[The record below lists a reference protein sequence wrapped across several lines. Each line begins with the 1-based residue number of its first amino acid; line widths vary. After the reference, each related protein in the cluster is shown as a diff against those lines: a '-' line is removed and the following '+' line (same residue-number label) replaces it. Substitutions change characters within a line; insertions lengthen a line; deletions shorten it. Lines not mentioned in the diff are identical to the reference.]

1 LAGGAPIVTSERV
14 QAAAERELLRRRVA
28 DAGIDL
34 EQAQRIAK
42 LRITATV
49 ERVMRDGR
57 SGSAQVNL
65 LFGAGVALLL
75 YLIIV
80 LYGQIVLRGV
90 TEEKQSRV
98 SELVLASVSPRVLLT
113 GKVLGIGGVALVQLG
128 FWTASAVTLLANRGR
143 LLGALGVTSTSI
155 TLPAFTLFELAPL
168 LAYFVFGYILYAALF
183 AAVGSIVS
191 SEQEAQQA
199 QTPLVSLLVGSM
211 ALLQPALSDPD
222 GPIARTMSIV
232 PFSSPILMPL
242 RLGLASVPASELVL
256 SIVLL
261 VISALAAMVA
271 AARLYRT
278 ALLMYGKRPSLAEI
292 ARWIRVNG

>member
-1 LAGGAPIVTSERV
+1 
-14 QAAAERELLRRRVA
+14 
-28 DAGIDL
+28 
-34 EQAQRIAK
+34 
-42 LRITATV
+42 
-49 ERVMRDGR
+49 
-57 SGSAQVNL
+57 
-65 LFGAGVALLL
+65 
-75 YLIIV
+75 
-80 LYGQIVLRGV
+80 
-90 TEEKQSRV
+90 
-98 SELVLASVSPRVLLT
+98 VLASVSPRVLLT

-155 TLPAFTLFELAPL
+155 TLPAVTLFELAPL

-199 QTPLVSLLVGSM
+199 QTPVVLLLVGSM
-211 ALLQPALSDPD
+211 ALLQPALTDPD

-292 ARWIRVNG
+292 VRWIRVNG